1 MLTYADV
8 GMRRIMKSAEP
19 YHRKLQADTWFYAKR
34 CLLALM
40 EHLSKNMLTLQ
51 EQNLKEIITFL
62 SQTEIHG
69 KGITT
74 VIGLDPQVPAY
85 ADVC

>member
-1 MLTYADV
+1 
-8 GMRRIMKSAEP
+8 
-19 YHRKLQADTWFYAKR
+19 
-34 CLLALM
+34 
-40 EHLSKNMLTLQ
+40 MLTLQ

>member
-1 MLTYADV
+1 VAGKQNKQSL
-8 GMRRIMKSAEP
+8 EP

-51 EQNLKEIITFL
+51 DQNFKEIIAFL
-62 SQTEIHG
+62 SATEIHG
-69 KGITT
+69 KGVTT
-74 VIGLDPQVPAY
+74 VIGLDPQVSFSASRCPLR
-85 ADVC
+85 